1 MKIKSRLFIF
11 FLLLVF
17 VSAGLI
23 FTAGAESGLVS
34 VDCCDTDGKILKGY
48 MEMIRQSRYIY
59 PQEIDGYSCISDKV
73 FVQLNGGEC
82 SPANIVFRY
91 EKNQPAPSPV
101 PKPSPVPVG
110 RVVLPTSWDT
120 QFKPETAISEY
131 NVDRYK
137 RLPNI
142 GDDNAAT
149 TYEWLI
155 VAMEREDDIPELTA
169 YFRGNTVSTIGI
181 RNGNL
186 KNEEEYF
193 YYSRATMIT
202 VMIYDS
208 YGNVS
213 SQLIEI
219 PDEYSMDYW
228 LFPLDRTYTDV
239 SRIEFWL
246 NDFHFDPD
254 NVRAGKY
261 LLYMADIQFYE

>member
-1 MKIKSRLFIF
+1 MKIRSRLFVF
-11 FLLLVF
+11 LLLLVF
-17 VSAGLI
+17 ASAGLI

-48 MEMIRQSRYIY
+48 SEMIRQSRYVY
-59 PQEIDGYSCISDKV
+59 PQEIDGYRCLSNKV
-73 FVQLNGGEC
+73 FVQVNEGKC
-82 SPANIVFRY
+82 SPESIIFRY
-91 EKNQPAPSPV
+91 EKNQPVPSPV

-110 RVVLPTSWDT
+110 RVVTPASWDT
-120 QFKPETAISEY
+120 QFKPETAVSEF
-131 NVDRYK
+131 NMDRYK

-142 GDDNAAT
+142 GDDNADT

-155 VAMEREDDIPELTA
+155 VAQEKTDGIPELTA
-169 YFRGNTVSTIGI
+169 FFRGDTVSTIGI

-193 YYSRATMIT
+193 YYSRATIMT

-208 YGNVS
+208 LGNVS
-213 SQLIEI
+213 SQMIEI
-219 PDEYSMDYW
+219 PDEYSRDYW
-228 LFPLDRTYTDV
+228 LFPLDRTCTDV